1 MSDQV
6 IISLIGGVIGLI
18 GTIFTGVMV
27 YFMAKL
33 KSQADKTAVEVA
45 KAAVEVGN
53 VATKLESTTIVSDQK
68 LNAIAKVADATHK
81 LTNSNMGIQL
91 RLTAGMARRVADLT
105 GKSKDIHAA
114 DEADQLCK
122 EHQTQQDKVD
132 EKYPGGVPDSH
143 TPPNYTDLEPK

>member
-18 GTIFTGVMV
+18 SIIFGGVLT
-27 YFMAKL
+27 YLTAKL
-33 KSQADKTAVEVA
+33 NKKTE
-45 KAAVEVGN
+45 KAALVTEV
-53 VATKLESTTIVSDQK
+53 KLD
-68 LNAIAKVADATHK
+68 AIAKVADATHK

-105 GKSKDIHAA
+105 GKPKDIQAA
-114 DEADQLCK
+114 DEADLLSK

-132 EKYPGGVPDSH
+132 EKYPGGVPDSQD
-143 TPPNYTDLEPK
+143 PPKPKYTDLEPK